1 MSEKIAEDRVLI
13 EGERNV
19 TSEQEKEKL
28 CKESSFVQ
36 GYEKVSNGEEWM
48 VPVGNGK
55 AIGIVLSVLLAAA
68 CHWSS

>member
-28 CKESSFVQ
+28 RKESSFVQ
-36 GYEKVSNGEEWM
+36 GYGKISN
-48 VPVGNGK
+48 K
-55 AIGIVLSVLLAAA
+55 
-68 CHWSS
+68 